1 MRQAF
6 TSTALA
12 ALMIGAATPVI
23 AQSAEAVRS
32 YDIPPGPLDRAL
44 PAFARQSGLQILY
57 PTALAAGRWSPG
69 VSGSHPAE
77 AALSLLLRDT
87 GLTYR
92 QSRPTVFVLVD
103 PNARAQAELDPP
115 VLEEVVVTG
124 TYLRGA
130 DSPSPVTVLTQADVD
145 RQGRGT
151 VAETLAALPQN
162 FTGAAYEGSAGTGA
176 DRTSRNTAYATG
188 VNLRG
193 LGADATLVLV
203 NGRRIA
209 GTGSAG
215 DFADVSNLP
224 SSAIAR
230 TDVLL
235 DGASALY
242 GADAVGGVVN
252 IILKSRFDGAES
264 RLRVGGTSDG
274 GAEEVL
280 VSHAGGLNWSSG
292 SLVAAYEYQDRG
304 ELRAADRRATASADL
319 RPLGGT
325 DRRAFYAAP
334 GNIMEFDP
342 VSGSFEPALAIPAG
356 QNGVG
361 LTADDFRPGEV
372 NLTNQME
379 GLWTLPH
386 QRRHSLFLAARQ
398 DLPGGFSLDGDL
410 RYTERNYSQDSVAD
424 IGILFVTPDNPFFVP
439 VAGEPYQE
447 IAYSFIRDLGPGR
460 DEGFSRSLGGALGLE
475 GEHAGWNL
483 AAYISGGRE
492 TTGLTA
498 SDRVQTTRL
507 DEALGAVPDDPA
519 TAFDPAID
527 GYFNPY
533 GDPADHSAALKTFI
547 GSGYLKSENISTVAS
562 FNLKADRMVFSLP
575 GGDLRLAAGLDYRT
589 ERFETSGENFISG
602 AAPRVAAATRYER
615 DVTAAFAELRA
626 PLVGPDNAR
635 PGLQRLEISLAGRI
649 EDHEGVGQ
657 TRNPKAGLIYS
668 PAPDLLFRA
677 SYGTSFRAPSLR
689 ELNSAYRLGPVF
701 LDRAGANV
709 ISIVQYGGNPDLK
722 PETATSWTAGFV
734 WTPTAVDGL
743 RLEVGWFRTRFEER
757 IATPVAENLIDA
769 LNDPS
774 LAPFIRYV
782 SPGSNAED
790 LAYVQSLLSH
800 PGNYNPNVFPAT
812 AYGAVID
819 NRYVNASA
827 VEVEGIDLAARQ
839 RFTFAFGEVSI
850 DAALTH
856 FLTNDRA
863 ITPASPTEDLLGRP
877 NFPARWRGR
886 FGAQWVRGPL
896 TLGGAVNHVS
906 GGRDDVEG
914 RAIDDWITLDGQVR
928 YDFDAG
934 WGEGLSVTLNV
945 LNLANEEPP
954 FYDAP
959 AGIGYDAAN
968 TNVLGRQISLQLVK
982 RW

>member
-12 ALMIGAATPVI
+12 ALMLGAATPVL

-32 YDIPPGPLDRAL
+32 YDIPAGPLDRAL
-44 PAFARQSGLQILY
+44 PAFAQQSGLQLLY
-57 PTALAAGRWSPG
+57 PTALAAGRWSAG
-69 VSGSHPAE
+69 VSGAHTAE
-77 AALSLLLRDT
+77 TALGLLLRDT

-92 QSRPTVFVLVD
+92 QSRPTVFVLID
-103 PNARAQAELDPP
+103 PAVRAQEDAATP
-115 VLEEVVVTG
+115 VLDEVVVTG

-145 RQGRGT
+145 RRGRGT
-151 VAETLAALPQN
+151 LAETLAALPQN

-176 DRTSRNTAYATG
+176 DRTNRNTAYATG

-209 GTGSAG
+209 GTGGAG

-252 IILKSRFDGAES
+252 IILKSRFEGAES
-264 RLRVGGTSDG
+264 RLRIGGTSDG

-280 VSHAGGLNWSSG
+280 ASHAGGLNWSSG

-304 ELRAADRRATASADL
+304 ELRAVDRRPTASADL

-325 DRRAFYAAP
+325 DHRAFYAAP
-334 GNIMEFDP
+334 GNIMVFDP
-342 VSGSFEPALAIPAG
+342 VSGAFEPAFAVPAD

-361 LTADDFRPGEV
+361 LTPDDFRPGEV

-379 GLWTLPH
+379 GLWSLPH
-386 QRRHSLFLAARQ
+386 QRRHSLFVAGRQ
-398 DLPGGFSLDGDL
+398 ALPGGFSLDGDL
-410 RYTERNYSQDSVAD
+410 RYTDRTYRQDSVAD

-460 DEGFSRSLGGALGLE
+460 DEGFSRSFGGALGIE
-475 GEHAGWNL
+475 GERAGWNL
-483 AAYISGGRE
+483 AAYVSGGRE
-492 TTGLTA
+492 TTGLMA
-498 SDRVQTTRL
+498 SNRVQTTRL
-507 DEALGAVPDDPA
+507 DEALGAVPNDPA

-533 GDPADHSAALKTFI
+533 GDPADHGAALLDFI
-547 GSGYLKSENISTVAS
+547 GSGYLKSENISTVAAI
-562 FNLKADRMVFSLP
+562 NLKADRTLFSLP

-602 AAPRVAAATRYER
+602 ATPRVAAATRFER
-615 DVTAAFAELRA
+615 DVSAAFVELRVPVA
-626 PLVGPDNAR
+626 GPDNAR
-635 PGLQRLEISLAGRI
+635 PGLERLEVSLAGRI

-657 TRNPKAGLIYS
+657 TRNPKIGLIYS
-668 PAPDLLFRA
+668 PTPDLLLRA
-677 SYGTSFRAPSLR
+677 SYGTSFRAPALR

-709 ISIVQYGGNPDLK
+709 ISIVQYGGNRDLR

-734 WTPTAVDGL
+734 WTPAAADGL
-743 RLEVGWFRTRFEER
+743 RLEAGWFRTRFEDR
-757 IATPVAENLIDA
+757 IATPVAENLIEA
-769 LNDPS
+769 LNDPN

-790 LAYVQSLLSH
+790 LAYVQSLLDH

-839 RFTFAFGEVSI
+839 RFTFVFGEI
-850 DAALTH
+850 ALDAAVTRLLKNERT
-856 FLTNDRA
+856 

-886 FGAQWVRGPL
+886 FGAQWTRGPV

-906 GGRDDVEG
+906 GARDPVGG
-914 RAIDDWITLDGQVR
+914 RALDDWITLDGQVR

-934 WGEGLSVTLNV
+934 WGQGLSLTLNV

-968 TNVLGRQISLQLVK
+968 TNVLGRQISFQLVK